1 MGAHIVSCDE
11 MTGIQALERI
21 APTQPMQPGKVERRE
36 FEYERHG
43 TLSLICNFEVA
54 TGQVLCPSLGP
65 TRTEADFAAHIA
77 RTIDTDPEGV
87 WLCVADQLNTHQ
99 SEALVRLVAE
109 RCGITDDLGEK
120 GKAGVVQSMATR
132 AACLGDPTHRIQFVY
147 TPKHTSW
154 LNQIEIWFSVL
165 VRRALKRG
173 DFPSLEALRERIL
186 AFIAY
191 YNQTAKPFQWTYK
204 GRPLMI

>member
-1 MGAHIVSCDE
+1 MGAHIVSTDE

-21 APTQPMQPGKVERRE
+21 APTQPMRSGQVERRE
-36 FEYERHG
+36 LEYERHG

-54 TGQVLCPSLGP
+54 TGQILAPSLGP

-77 RTIDTDPEGV
+77 QTLETDPDGV
-87 WLCVADQLNTHQ
+87 WLFVTDQLNTHQ
-99 SEALVRLVAE
+99 SETLVRLVAE
-109 RCGITDDLGEK
+109 RCGITEDLGEK
-120 GKAGVVQSMATR
+120 GKAGVLKSMATR
-132 AACLGDPTHRIQFVY
+132 AAFLSDPTHRIQFVY

-154 LNQIEIWFSVL
+154 LNQIEIWFSIL

-173 DFPSLEALRERIL
+173 NFPSREALRERIL

-191 YNQTAKPFQWTYK
+191 YNQTAKPFRWTYK
-204 GRPLMI
+204 GRPLVI

>member
-1 MGAHIVSCDE
+1 
-11 MTGIQALERI
+11 
-21 APTQPMQPGKVERRE
+21 
-36 FEYERHG
+36 
-43 TLSLICNFEVA
+43 
-54 TGQVLCPSLGP
+54 
-65 TRTEADFAAHIA
+65 
-77 RTIDTDPEGV
+77 V
-87 WLCVADQLNTHQ
+87 WLFVADQLNTHQ

-173 DFPSLEALRERIL
+173 DFPSLEALRERIV

-191 YNQTAKPFQWTYK
+191 YNQTAKPFQGTYT